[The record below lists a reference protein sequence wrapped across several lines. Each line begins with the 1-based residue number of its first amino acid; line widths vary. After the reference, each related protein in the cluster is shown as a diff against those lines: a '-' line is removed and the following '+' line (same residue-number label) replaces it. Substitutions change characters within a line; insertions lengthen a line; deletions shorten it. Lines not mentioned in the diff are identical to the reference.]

1 MDYLKIEGSIL
12 LSCDKDVEGVLVIPD
27 HVRKIDLCAFESCTK
42 LRVVVMPD
50 SLIEIGE
57 YAFVECTSLESV
69 VFGSNLCFIGAYAF
83 SECSSLKHIYIPATV
98 LRIEE
103 LVFEKCDSLESIV
116 VDSRNP
122 VYDSREGCN
131 AIIDTFYDT
140 LVMGCKTS
148 VIPSTVKRIGEC
160 AFEGCR
166 TLSFIEIPSHVTKIG
181 AGAFQETGL
190 KTITIPSSV
199 NYIGKR
205 VLDYCPD
212 LESITVDPKN
222 TVYDSREECNAIIE
236 TASDIAIATCRSTDL
251 PDGIQVF
258 KGLLEKLVEER
269 RGK

>member
-1 MDYLKIEGSIL
+1 MDYLKIENGIL

-27 HVRKIDLCAFESCTK
+27 HVRTIDSCAFDSCTK

-50 SLIEIGE
+50 SLKKIGE
-57 YAFVECTSLESV
+57 CAFSECTSLESV
-69 VFGSNLCFIGAYAF
+69 VFGSNLGYIGDYAF
-83 SECSSLKHIYIPATV
+83 SECTSLKHIYIPATV
-98 LRIEE
+98 WRIGEW
-103 LVFEKCDSLESIV
+103 VFGKCDSLESIV

-166 TLSFIEIPSHVTKIG
+166 TLSSIEIPSHVTKIG

-199 NYIGKR
+199 NYIGER
-205 VLDYCPD
+205 VLDNCPD

-236 TASDIAIATCRSTDL
+236 TASGIAIATCRSTDL

-269 RGK
+269 G